1 MTDRDNSPETVT
13 ERDGVVDAPGN
24 VPEAATDSPGGESR
38 PAVPA
43 EAATVE
49 AAEPADAPAVTAAEI
64 TEDNTDAEANA
75 PVAVEP
81 ETQTANT
88 TAADVTTGDTDGAA
102 EAQSTEATTA
112 DQAPS
117 TEAAVAD
124 EAPTEAKPVVKPVP
138 PKPAALPSAVAKVA
152 HAAPVAAPVPAAA
165 PVDALPPVA
174 VASADPGK
182 WGRVDEEGTVYV
194 RTADGER
201 VVGSWQAGEPAEGLA
216 HFARRFDD
224 VRTEVELLET
234 RLAAGSGDPK
244 HAATNAKHI
253 KDSLAEAHVV
263 GDLVGLEARLDQVI
277 AHAAVALDHAKHAR
291 DEARAGSVARKEE
304 LVTEAEQLAE
314 ESTQWKVAGDRLR
327 QILDEWKTIKGV
339 DRKTDEQLWR
349 RFSKA
354 RDTFNRRRGSHF
366 ADLDRQR
373 STAKSRKQELVEE
386 AELLSES
393 DDWGPTAARYKEL
406 MLEWKA
412 AGRAPKDADDTL
424 WTRFRA
430 AQDKFFSRRSSV
442 FDERDAEFAQ
452 NAKLK
457 EELLAEAEKINVK
470 GDLDAAR
477 AQLHKIQEK
486 WELVGKVPRER
497 IRELEGRMRTIEEK
511 VRTAADAQWRRTDP
525 EAEARAAQFRERVEQ
540 FEAQAAKARA
550 AGDKRRAEQAEA
562 QAAQWREWLAAAEQA
577 VASR

>member
-1 MTDRDNSPETVT
+1 MTDRDNSAETVT
-13 ERDGVVDAPGN
+13 ERNSGVDAVVDAPGS
-24 VPEAATDSPGGESR
+24 VPEAVTPGPGGEPR
-38 PAVPA
+38 PAVPVDPA
-43 EAATVE
+43 EVA
-49 AAEPADAPAVTAAEI
+49 AVTGADI
-64 TEDNTDAEANA
+64 SEDNTDAEASD

-81 ETQTANT
+81 ETETASP

-102 EAQSTEATTA
+102 EAQSAAAEAPAA
-112 DQAPS
+112 DQAES
-117 TEAAVAD
+117 TEAAEVKPAAE
-124 EAPTEAKPVVKPVP
+124 EAPAKPAAKPV

-152 HAAPVAAPVPAAA
+152 HAAPVAAPVPTAA

-174 VASADPGK
+174 VASADPSK

-224 VRTEVELLET
+224 IRTEVELLET

-393 DDWGPTAARYKEL
+393 DDWGPTAARYKDL

-424 WTRFRA
+424 WQRFRA

-486 WELVGKVPRER
+486 WELIGKVPRER
-497 IRELEGRMRTIEEK
+497 IRELEGRMRTVEEK
-511 VRTAADAQWRRTDP
+511 VRTAADAQWRKTDP